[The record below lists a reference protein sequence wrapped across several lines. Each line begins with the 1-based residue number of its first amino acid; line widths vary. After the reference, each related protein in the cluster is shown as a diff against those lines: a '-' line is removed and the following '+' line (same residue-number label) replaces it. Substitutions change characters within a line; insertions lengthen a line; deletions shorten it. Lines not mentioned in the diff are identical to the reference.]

1 MVTLTNREAV
11 VLGELRA
18 NLESCREE
26 SGGEVW
32 VSVYLPNCPSSREKG
47 FNGVLSSLSKKGLY
61 RPEGDDIFG
70 DVKVE

>member
-1 MVTLTNREAV
+1 MVTLTSREAA
-11 VLGELRA
+11 VLAELRA

-26 SGGEVW
+26 SDEGVW
-32 VSVYLPNCPSSREKG
+32 ASVYLPNCPSSREKG